1 MGLPT
6 PRRDKTSGM
15 RNRKKHEDAENEM
28 ILEIPELEADSEEDI
43 TRQVAEPPRALNNRM
58 QTMDELDNDQQYN
71 LPSNPDLDIDL
82 SLLTTVLCSSE
93 QVRHCRTPFTPP
105 SSRFLSSLAGA
116 ALGRCIAGN
125 GASCLSLLPHLSQVD
140 EDADIWEPEILFTD
154 VASELTL
161 EAEAAEED
169 QAEPEVA
176 SP

>member
-1 MGLPT
+1 MGWGENVNAEEDKKFVGIS
-6 PRRDKTSGM
+6 RRKQQQMEEEAKEDKTSGM

-93 QVRHCRTPFTPP
+93 QV
-105 SSRFLSSLAGA
+105 
-116 ALGRCIAGN
+116 
-125 GASCLSLLPHLSQVD
+125 D